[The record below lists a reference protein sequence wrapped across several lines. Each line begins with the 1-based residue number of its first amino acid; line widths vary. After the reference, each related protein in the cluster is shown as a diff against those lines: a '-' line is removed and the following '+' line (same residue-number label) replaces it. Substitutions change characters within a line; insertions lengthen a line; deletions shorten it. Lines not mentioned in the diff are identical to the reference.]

1 METVAEN
8 EYTLTKKLFFEAMRR
23 MDGENYTPAV
33 KKSLIVI
40 ALLWAVLAF
49 VTFRAGGHVAIIV
62 LELLVVL
69 ALAWTL
75 LRSIPGKRSKRAWDT
90 LCERSGGDLTRHI
103 RFVEDR
109 MEVAPGDLII
119 NYEDVEKV
127 LETQHM
133 LIIVTDGKKGVMVLK
148 DGFTKGDGDAVKAL
162 INEWR
167 K

>member
-8 EYTLTKKLFFEAMRR
+8 EYTMTKKLFFEAMRR
-23 MDGENYTPAV
+23 MDSEDYMPAV

-40 ALLWAVLAF
+40 SLLWAALAF

-75 LRSIPGKRSKRAWDT
+75 LRSIPGKRSKRAWET
-90 LCERSGGDLTRHI
+90 LRERSGGDLTRRV

-109 MEVAPGDLII
+109 MEVSPGDLII

-127 LETQHM
+127 LESPHM
-133 LIIVTDGKKGVMVLK
+133 LIIVTGGKRGVMVLK
-148 DGFTKGDGDAVKAL
+148 DGFKKGDGDTVKAL